1 MQQRDARLFISDS
14 SVQVSRKSENHTPQ
28 QYSVLNIS
36 RGGLCFKS
44 NEPFELNEQVNL
56 SVTIK
61 QQNVLT
67 ANGRICYCNDT
78 GGKDESNYGLS
89 FLDHFID
96 ADFLRSHKQS
106 YPR

>member
-1 MQQRDARLFISDS
+1 MQQRDVRSFISDS
-14 SVQVSRKSENHTPQ
+14 SVQLSRSSENNTPH

-44 NEPFELNEQVNL
+44 NDPFELNEMVKL

-61 QQNVLT
+61 QQNILT
-67 ANGRICYCNDT
+67 ANGRICYRNEN
-78 GGKDESNYGLS
+78 GGENESNYGLS

-96 ADFLRSHKQS
+96 ADFIRSQK
-106 YPR
+106 